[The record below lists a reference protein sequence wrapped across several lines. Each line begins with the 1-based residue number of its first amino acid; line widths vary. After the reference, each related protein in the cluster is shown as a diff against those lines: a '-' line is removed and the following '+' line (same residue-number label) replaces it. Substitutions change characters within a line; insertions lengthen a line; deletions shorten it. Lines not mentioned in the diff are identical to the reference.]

1 MCYSQTKVFPN
12 SHGLM
17 KVHAIVEINMIN
29 MIKSKGVLTGW
40 TYFYD
45 DLLTRLLEQ

>member
-1 MCYSQTKVFPN
+1 
-12 SHGLM
+12 M

-29 MIKSKGVLTGW
+29 MIKSKGVLTCW

-45 DLLTRLLEQ
+45 NLLTRLLEQ